1 MKLLK
6 NYTNLDAVTDAD
18 GSVFFNRELERII
31 PNSFDVKYPALKAR
45 MLFPVS
51 NEGGF
56 GITSI
61 TYHTYDQRGTA
72 KIINSYAKDAPR
84 ADIGG
89 KETTIPVKELG
100 IAYAYTVKEI
110 ASSQLT
116 GKSLDQRRA
125 NAARRAIEEGINKIA
140 WFGDEETGLPGL
152 FSNPTIPRVTVVNGA
167 GGQPEW
173 INKTPDEILF
183 DMNDLVTDI
192 FENTNQIEQA
202 NTLLL
207 PTAQWSLISST
218 PRSANSDTTI
228 LQYFVQN
235 SQFITS
241 AEDVIPVN
249 ELKGA
254 GTGGVDV
261 MIAYDRNPEK
271 VQLEIPGELQFLA
284 PQEKGFEIEI
294 PGWSAVGGLNVYYP
308 LSFNIGEG
316 I

>member
-1 MKLLK
+1 MPKE
-6 NYTNLDAVTDAD
+6 NRIYTNLDAD
-18 GSVFFNRELERII
+18 GSVFFNRELELIKPR
-31 PNSFDVKYPALKAR
+31 SFDVQYPELKAR
-45 MLFPVS
+45 MLFPVN

-56 GITSI
+56 GLENI
-61 TYHTYDQRGTA
+61 TYRTYDQRGTA

-110 ASSQLT
+110 AASQLT
-116 GKSLDQRRA
+116 GRSLDQRRA
-125 NAARRAIEEGINKIA
+125 DAARRAIEEGINKIA
-140 WFGDEETGLPGL
+140 WYGDAETGLPGL
-152 FSNPTIPRVTVVNGA
+152 LSNGAIPRVTVVNGA

-173 INKTPDEILF
+173 VNKTPDEILF
-183 DMNDLVTDI
+183 DLNDLFTDI
-192 FENTNQIEQA
+192 FENTNQVESG

-228 LQYFVQN
+228 LQYFVRN
-235 SQFITS
+235 SPYVTS
-241 AEDVIPVN
+241 EDDVIPVN

-254 GTGGVDV
+254 GTGGVDIMV
-261 MIAYDRNPEK
+261 GYDRNPDK

-284 PQEKGFEIEI
+284 PQEQGFEIEI
-294 PGWSAVGGLNVYYP
+294 PGWSSVGGLNIYYP